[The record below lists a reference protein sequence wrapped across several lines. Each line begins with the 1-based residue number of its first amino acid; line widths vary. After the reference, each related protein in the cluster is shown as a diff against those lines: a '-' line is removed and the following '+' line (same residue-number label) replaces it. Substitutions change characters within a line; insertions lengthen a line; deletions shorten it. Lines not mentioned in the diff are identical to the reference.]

1 MKGQGYIP
9 AIVPHTSCYDYD
21 YSHLESY
28 QLLSTYYRSG
38 PGKTILYKL
47 TYLSVSSTV

>member
-9 AIVPHTSCYDYD
+9 GIILHTSSYDYD
-21 YSHLESY
+21 YSHLNSY

-38 PGKTILYKL
+38 PSITILYIL
-47 TYLSVSSTV
+47 PYLSISSTV